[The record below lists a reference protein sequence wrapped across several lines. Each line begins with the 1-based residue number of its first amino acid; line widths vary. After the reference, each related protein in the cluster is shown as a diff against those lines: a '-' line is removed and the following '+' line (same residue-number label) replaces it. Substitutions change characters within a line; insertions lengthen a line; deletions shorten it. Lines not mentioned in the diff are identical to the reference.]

1 MYRMKNARKYV
12 RIYLFLFNFTWFS
25 FMVSCSGNK
34 DGPTRRTLY
43 GVIGGKMTSRL
54 PGKEVEEYLGVPYAA
69 PPVGPLRFKV
79 SKYALY
85 LVTSKMKYV

>member
-1 MYRMKNARKYV
+1 MKNSQKYA
-12 RIYLFLFNFTWFS
+12 RIYLFLLDFTWFC

-34 DGPTRRTLY
+34 DGHTRSTLY
-43 GVIGGKMTSRL
+43 GVIRGKMTSRL

-79 SKYALY
+79 SSYTLY
-85 LVTSKMKYV
+85 IVTSRMQYA